1 MNPVSVQVKARI
13 TLPAVIHAL
22 VGSKHPALK
31 AGLTSVLPRLSHQP
45 TIASYQ
51 LVHCACQGLCLPIVT
66 GFCSLITLAQSNTA
80 LAALLCRHSWCRKW
94 CCLFCCCSTCLPQK

>member
-31 AGLTSVLPRLSHQP
+31 AGLTSVSPRLSHRS
-45 TIASYQ
+45 TIASYM
-51 LVHCACQGLCLPIVT
+51 
-66 GFCSLITLAQSNTA
+66 
-80 LAALLCRHSWCRKW
+80 
-94 CCLFCCCSTCLPQK
+94 